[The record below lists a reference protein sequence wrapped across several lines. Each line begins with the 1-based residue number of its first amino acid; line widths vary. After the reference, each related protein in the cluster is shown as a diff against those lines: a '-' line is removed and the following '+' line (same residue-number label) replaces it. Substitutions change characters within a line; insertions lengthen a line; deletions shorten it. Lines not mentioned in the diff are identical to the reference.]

1 MVFQVEMARLRISRR
16 PEVMNAPTQYVARDA
31 ELDKDQ
37 LYAAALDW
45 LVERKRVREVARE
58 ALEQGMARTGEPAI
72 LVMNR
77 LGALDD
83 EDLREA
89 ICALSGLS
97 PSASLRDH
105 QVIEDP
111 ALHVLSERFMKANR
125 AVVLGLA
132 DDEVRLGLV
141 DPWNATAVK
150 GVAFA
155 LKRRVVVEV
164 LLAREERRMRTSEL
178 REEEVSDASAEA
190 SENTIKQ
197 ALDFER
203 DSPVARR
210 VSRWLSDA
218 VEMRASDL
226 HIEPRSNSVEV
237 RFRVDGRLELIAQE
251 SVDLAS
257 GILARIK
264 VLADLDLGER
274 RKAQD
279 GRATIIV
286 SGRKVDVRV
295 SIVPSVHGEA
305 AVLRILDRGEIALDF
320 ASLGFASEEL
330 ALLETSL
337 SAPHGLLLVT
347 GPTGSGKTTT
357 LYAGLNA
364 LEGSGKKILTV
375 EDPVEFHFDHVTQ
388 VQVAPKAGVTFASSI
403 RSFLRQDPDII
414 FVGEIRDAETAKT
427 AVEAALTG
435 HLVLATLHAIDC
447 EKAVPRLI
455 DMGVDPAQLSAC
467 LRAVLS
473 QRLVRK
479 LCQRCA
485 IRRPA
490 SRDEAALLGAGGSF
504 ELVEAGDGCPSC
516 EGSGYRGRI
525 AIGESI
531 ALTAELAMAIKE
543 TSGAT
548 QGVLVPA
555 RSMTQDGL
563 AKVTDGVTTLDEV
576 EGALADTE

>member
-1 MVFQVEMARLRISRR
+1 MGFLAETALPRISRR
-16 PEVMNAPTQYVARDA
+16 HKLMNASSKPAAPDGDLNR
-31 ELDKDQ
+31 EQ

-45 LVERKRVREVARE
+45 LAERKRVREVARE
-58 ALEQGMARTGEPAI
+58 ALEQGIVRTGEPAI

-89 ICALSGLS
+89 FCALSGLA
-97 PSASLRDH
+97 PSKSLKDH
-105 QVIEDP
+105 HAPEGA
-111 ALHVLSERFMKANR
+111 ALELLSERFMKANR
-125 AVVLGLA
+125 AVVLGLEE
-132 DDEVRLGLV
+132 DEVRLGLV
-141 DPWNATAVK
+141 DPWNADAVN

-155 LKRRVVVEV
+155 LKRRVVVQV
-164 LLAREERRMRTSEL
+164 LLAREERRLRTSGL
-178 REEEVSDASAEA
+178 RAEEAKHTSAET
-190 SENTIKQ
+190 SQSTVQQ

-237 RFRVDGRLELIAQE
+237 RFRVDGQLELIAQE
-251 SVDLAS
+251 SIDLAS

-286 SGRKVDVRV
+286 SGRKVDVRI

-305 AVLRILDRGEIALDF
+305 AVLRILDRGEVALDF
-320 ASLGFASEEL
+320 ASLGFGSEEL

-337 SAPHGLLLVT
+337 NAPHGLLLVT

-364 LEGSGKKILTV
+364 LRDSGKKILTV

-455 DMGVDPAQLSAC
+455 DMGVEPAQLSAC
-467 LRAVLS
+467 LRAVFS

-479 LCQRCA
+479 LCRRCSV
-485 IRRPA
+485 RRSA
-490 SRDEAALLGAGGSF
+490 SSDEAALLGHPGALD
-504 ELVEAGDGCPSC
+504 LVEAGAGCSSC
-516 EGSGYRGRI
+516 EGSGYRGRL

-531 ALTAELAMAIKE
+531 AITNDLAKAIKE
-543 TSGAT
+543 SGGAT

-563 AKVTDGVTTLDEV
+563 ARVADGLTSLEEV

>member
-1 MVFQVEMARLRISRR
+1 
-16 PEVMNAPTQYVARDA
+16 MNAHTQPMFDDTSSRED
-31 ELDKDQ
+31 

-45 LVERKRVREVARE
+45 LVDRERIRDVARE
-58 ALEQGMARTGEPAI
+58 ALNQGIVRTGEPAI

-83 EDLREA
+83 EDLRDA
-89 ICALSGLS
+89 FCALSGL
-97 PSASLRDH
+97 PPAPSLRDLA
-105 QVIEDP
+105 VIEDP
-111 ALHVLSERFMKANR
+111 SLDVLSARFMKANR
-125 AVVLGLA
+125 AVVLDLS
-132 DDEVRLGLV
+132 DDEVCLGLV
-141 DPWNATAVK
+141 DPWNADAIS

-155 LKRRVVVEV
+155 LKRAVRVEV
-164 LLAREERRMRTSEL
+164 LLAREERRLRSTGDQGEGVHNDSAPTSHGT
-178 REEEVSDASAEA
+178 VQ
-190 SENTIKQ
+190 Q

-203 DSPVARR
+203 DSPIARR
-210 VSRWLSDA
+210 VSRWLTDA
-218 VEMRASDL
+218 VEMRASDV
-226 HIEPRSNSVEV
+226 HIEPRSNNVEV
-237 RFRVDGRLELIAQE
+237 RFRVDGRLELVAQE

-286 SGRKVDVRV
+286 SGRKVDIRV

-305 AVLRILDRGEIALDF
+305 AVLRILDRGEVALDF
-320 ASLGFASEEL
+320 DLLGFADSEREL
-330 ALLETSL
+330 LAKALN
-337 SAPHGLLLVT
+337 APHGLVLVT

-357 LYAGLNA
+357 LYSGLNA
-364 LEGSGKKILTV
+364 LSGSGKKILTV

-455 DMGVDPAQLSAC
+455 DMGVEPSQLSAC
-467 LRAVLS
+467 LRAIFS

-479 LCQRCA
+479 VCRRCSHERA
-485 IRRPA
+485 ATP
-490 SRDEAALLGAGGSF
+490 SEVALLGGCN
-504 ELVEAGDGCPSC
+504 ETKIVEAGPGCPSC
-516 EGSGYRGRI
+516 EGSGYRGRM

-531 ALTAELAMAIKE
+531 DISSKLARAIKD
-543 TSGAT
+543 TRGT
-548 QGVLVPA
+548 THGILVPA

-563 AKVTDGVTTLDEV
+563 GRVAAGLTTLEEV